1 MIAYNIVKVL
11 ANGGVII
18 PEAVIYGDVEI
29 RPARKDLAQEK
40 ECIERSF
47 KSMDRAPEE
56 IISINA
62 RIACIVSADSDQN
75 AIRLADA
82 KFEEIL
88 DLISREKGFGLSRFT
103 VSPCGY
109 IKEMESGR
117 MTHINDGTFRPYPAF
132 ERSLYSFQQINRTQ
146 YLLTRE
152 GELVERYKKS
162 LHWSRNALQES
173 NIQIKILFM
182 WFALEALL
190 KENETE
196 MIAHYI
202 RWFLGFPSGTGAQ
215 YVRQKIKLLEAHPR
229 YVEWGKKII
238 DSLEKIRIFRNASV
252 HSGFR
257 RYDFS
262 EKELALYEKILTLG
276 SARCQNAVFTAIS
289 NYLKTVQEFKEYVG
303 LIFDDCT
310 EVNDIHGNVL
320 FMLEDITTVS

>member
-1 MIAYNIVKVL
+1 
-11 ANGGVII
+11 
-18 PEAVIYGDVEI
+18 
-29 RPARKDLAQEK
+29 
-40 ECIERSF
+40 
-47 KSMDRAPEE
+47 MDRAPEE

-152 GELVERYKKS
+152 GDLVQRYKKS

-196 MIAHYI
+196 MIAPYI
-202 RWFLGFPSGTGAQ
+202 RWFLGFPSKTGAQ
-215 YVRQKIKLLEAHPR
+215 YVSRQKIKSLKTHRL
-229 YVEWGKKII
+229 YVKW
-238 DSLEKIRIFRNASV
+238 DRMLNDALEKIRDFRNHSV

-262 EKELALYEKILTLG
+262 EKELALHEKILTLG

-289 NYLKTVQEFKEYVG
+289 NNLKTVQEFKECVG
-303 LIFDDCT
+303 LIFDSCAD
-310 EVNDIHGNVL
+310 VNDIHGNVL